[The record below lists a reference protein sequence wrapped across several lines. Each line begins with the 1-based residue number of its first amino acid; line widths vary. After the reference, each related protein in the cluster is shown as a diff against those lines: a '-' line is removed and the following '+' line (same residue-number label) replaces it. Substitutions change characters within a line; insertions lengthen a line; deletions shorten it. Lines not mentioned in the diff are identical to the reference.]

1 MCIRD
6 RLTSGD
12 CNDSAPSIHPAAAEV
27 CDGLDN
33 DCDGSADEGFDPLT
47 YTTWES
53 GSSCAG
59 RGNWNARIS
68 MCGCPDV
75 TLSGSFTDHTDGSG
89 GQVVGLGLGSTSA
102 TATWDD
108 CSSGCDC
115 DLDIATSTSWS
126 ASRSGDTLTVSV
138 SNSITGYSAGNSLS
152 AGFSI
157 SGHGSHHGGGSWTFS
172 YTCDG

>member
-1 MCIRD
+1 MVMN
-6 RLTSGD
+6 LVKLAKAGE
-12 CNDSAPSIHPAAAEV
+12 N
-27 CDGLDN
+27 
-33 DCDGSADEGFDPLT
+33 
-47 YTTWES
+47 
-53 GSSCAG
+53 G
-59 RGNWNARIS
+59 RGTR
-68 MCGCPDV
+68 CGCLDV
-75 TLSGSFTDHTDGSG
+75 TLSGSFTDHTDDSG
-89 GQVVGLGLGSTSA
+89 GQVVGLGLASTSA

-108 CSSGCDC
+108 CASGCDC

-152 AGFSI
+152 AGVSI